1 MIGLRMDPT
10 ELSEC
15 KQFAAA
21 DNRSAAQFALMMYR
35 RGLSDFQREHAAP
48 NNARRRGG
56 AK

>member
-1 MIGLRMDPT
+1 MDPE

-15 KQFAAA
+15 KQLAAA

-35 RGLSDFQREHAAP
+35 RGLSDFQREHPAP
-48 NNARRRGG
+48 INARRRGG